1 MALVHKHI
9 SRSVLGVL
17 SNLLVMCGG
26 FFFAQSS
33 LATPYPIVRPSPRNL
48 LHSDITEGSRIALA
62 QNGVK
67 KCLIHH
73 LMVRYI

>member
-48 LHSDITEGSRIALA
+48 LHSELAAEGRENVLILA
-62 QNGVK
+62 VDGLAFYGIQSN
-67 KCLIHH
+67 
-73 LMVRYI
+73 